1 MSNSDPAF
9 AKTAYSVWYLSQV
22 KLAEYWKMNA
32 SDAYLLLLKKTF
44 GRTPDSELTMPANLH
59 LTHSKVHELSVS
71 DLEGEDD
78 RFESMLDAI
87 FSRFNDY
94 DTNPLANAA
103 SQEKNRAMLV
113 AHTSMSVGDIIEVHK
128 HGGPTE
134 IFICGGVGWQQLAA
148 EHTTRV

>member
-1 MSNSDPAF
+1 
-9 AKTAYSVWYLSQV
+9 
-22 KLAEYWKMNA
+22 
-32 SDAYLLLLKKTF
+32 
-44 GRTPDSELTMPANLH
+44 
-59 LTHSKVHELSVS
+59 VHELSVS